1 VDSAIALLVFPS
13 HKCSR
18 TKRSKGD
25 NSRELIVMSLAI
37 VLTSPSSR
45 TYSTPPTGNPMLS
58 VMDELISTRSSD
70 GVLTLSFNRPA
81 KMNALTRGMYG
92 ALASALNE
100 AAGDF
105 GIRAVILTSEGEHFT
120 AGNDIKDFMENPPTG
135 DDSEVAKFLGSL
147 LNFPKPLIAAVKG
160 HAVGVGTTMLLH
172 CDVVLA
178 SPTASF
184 SMPFTSLG
192 LVPEAGSSFL
202 FPALVGYQRAARI
215 FLTGETFSAADA
227 KEMGLVSTIATD
239 VYEQAQIVASQ
250 IAAQPPQAVINT
262 KALLKASKHDAV
274 EAVMKAEFELFSM
287 ALQSEEAMMAFMNFM
302 SKRGK

>member
-1 VDSAIALLVFPS
+1 
-13 HKCSR
+13 
-18 TKRSKGD
+18 
-25 NSRELIVMSLAI
+25 
-37 VLTSPSSR
+37 
-45 TYSTPPTGNPMLS
+45 MLS